1 MLFFHSLPVPQFREL
16 FFSIPFLFPNFG
28 NGIIHSHSRS
38 RTPKCHSHSPLPSGN
53 PEAILFSRTRPIL
66 LNSYVHSDDFGQ
78 RSCNRVLGF
87 ATQLQNLEYQNQSPS
102 PTLSAQVQNLSR
114 ILGGGG
120 VLGDQFYHQRHPKP
134 ISTIRKIIFTLY
146 LTTQNNDIFAQKK

>member
-1 MLFFHSLPVPQFREL
+1 M
-16 FFSIPFLFPNFG
+16 
-28 NGIIHSHSRS
+28 
-38 RTPKCHSHSPLPSGN
+38 
-53 PEAILFSRTRPIL
+53 
-66 LNSYVHSDDFGQ
+66 
-78 RSCNRVLGF
+78 LGF
-87 ATQLQNLEYQNQSPS
+87 ATQLQNLEYQNPSPS
-102 PTLSAQVQNLSR
+102 PTLSAQVQNLSC